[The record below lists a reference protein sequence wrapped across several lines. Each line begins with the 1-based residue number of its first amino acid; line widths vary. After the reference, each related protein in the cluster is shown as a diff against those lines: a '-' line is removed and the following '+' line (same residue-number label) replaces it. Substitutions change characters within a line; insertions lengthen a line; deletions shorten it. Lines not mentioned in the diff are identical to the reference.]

1 MPDLTDEALARLI
14 EDAEWH
20 VGALEEAGADA
31 TAALWFERLAAYR
44 ELQARRAAH
53 RTSYVIHGRTCE
65 KVPHARDG
73 YLHSEDDDTP
83 YDVDGVRYCGR
94 CHMALGQREED

>member
-1 MPDLTDEALARLI
+1 MSTPRDLTDEALQVL
-14 EDAEWH
+14 
-20 VGALEEAGADA
+20 VDA
-31 TAALWFERLAAYR
+31 TPAESVNGRIYR

-94 CHMALGQREED
+94 CHMAF